1 MTDDDKPVG
10 ERAEVMDVGG
20 VRLYVSV
27 RPGSAEHPPLLLVNG
42 LGANLEMLD
51 PFVDAFAEVSAE
63 RTGTIRL
70 DLPGIGGSPA
80 RLRPMRVSGLA
91 RLVDRLLVELG
102 HEQADVLGVSW
113 GGGLA
118 QQFAYQ
124 HPHRCRRLV
133 LVSTS
138 TGAISIP
145 GRPSALLQL
154 ASPLRYLR
162 PSRLK
167 DLGPLLY
174 GREYQDNPEVARL
187 HASLM
192 RAPSLPGYYA
202 QLYAVAGWTSLFWL
216 HRVRQPTLILAG
228 SDDPLVPACN
238 AVLMARRLPNA
249 TLRVVNGGHLF
260 LVAQARAMAPIVHRF
275 LRAL

>member
-1 MTDDDKPVG
+1 M
-10 ERAEVMDVGG
+10 EVDG
-20 VRLYVSV
+20 VRLAVAV
-27 RPGSAEHPPLLLVNG
+27 RPGSQEHPPLLLVSG
-42 LGANLEMLD
+42 LGANLELLE
-51 PFVDAFAEVSAE
+51 PFVREFEAVSE
-63 RTGTIRL
+63 GRIGTIRL
-70 DLPGIGGSPA
+70 DMPGIGDSPVP
-80 RLRPMRVSGLA
+80 RRPRRVSGLA
-91 RLVDRLLVELG
+91 RLVDRLLRKLG
-102 HEQADVLGVSW
+102 HEQADVLGISW

-118 QQFAYQ
+118 QQFAYEY
-124 HPHRCRRLV
+124 PRRCRRLV

-154 ASPLRYLR
+154 ASPMRYFR
-162 PSRLK
+162 PSRIR

-174 GREYQDNPEVARL
+174 GREYRDNPELARL

-216 HRVRQPTLILAG
+216 HRIRQPTLILAG

-238 AVLMARRLPNA
+238 AVLMARRMPNA
-249 TLRVVNGGHLF
+249 TLRVVDGGHMF
-260 LVAQARAMAPIVHRF
+260 LLARARALAPVVHRF
-275 LRAL
+275 VTGAGGS